1 MNAETLVLEELKAGT
16 KDLEWFSKNFSD
28 IKKKYPKKFVAIKDQ
43 NVVVAASKIETLI
56 KLLKEKFGNPNDFLI
71 DFVPDDKYIEG
82 FEKPLIETSLCS

>member
-43 NVVVAASKIETLI
+43 NVVVATSKLETLI
-56 KLLKEKFGNPNDFLI
+56 KRLKEKFGNPNDFLI
-71 DFVPDDKYIEG
+71 DFVPDDKYI
-82 FEKPLIETSLCS
+82 LVV

>member
-43 NVVVAASKIETLI
+43 NVVVAASKLDTLI
-56 KLLKEKFGNPNDFLI
+56 EHLKEKFGKPNDFLI
-71 DFVPDDKYIEG
+71 DFVPDDKYI
-82 FEKPLIETSLCS
+82 LVV

>member
-43 NVVVAASKIETLI
+43 NVVVAASKLDTLI
-56 KLLKEKFGNPNDFLI
+56 KHLKEKFGNPNDFLI
-71 DFVPDDKYIEG
+71 DFVPDDKYI
-82 FEKPLIETSLCS
+82 LVV

>member
-43 NVVVAASKIETLI
+43 NVVVAASKLDTLI
-56 KLLKEKFGNPNDFLI
+56 ERLKEKFGNPNDFLI
-71 DFVPDDKYIEG
+71 DFVPDDKYI
-82 FEKPLIETSLCS
+82 LVV

>member
-43 NVVVAASKIETLI
+43 NVVVAASKLDTLI

-71 DFVPDDKYIEG
+71 DFVPDDKYI
-82 FEKPLIETSLCS
+82 LVV

>member
-43 NVVVAASKIETLI
+43 NIVAAASKLDTLI
-56 KLLKEKFGNPNDFLI
+56 KHLKEKFGNPNDFLI
-71 DFVPDDKYIEG
+71 DFVPDDKYI
-82 FEKPLIETSLCS
+82 LVV

>member
-43 NVVVAASKIETLI
+43 NVVVAASKLETLI
-56 KLLKEKFGNPNDFLI
+56 KLLKKKFGNPNDFLI
-71 DFVPDDKYIEG
+71 DFVPDDKYI
-82 FEKPLIETSLCS
+82 LVV